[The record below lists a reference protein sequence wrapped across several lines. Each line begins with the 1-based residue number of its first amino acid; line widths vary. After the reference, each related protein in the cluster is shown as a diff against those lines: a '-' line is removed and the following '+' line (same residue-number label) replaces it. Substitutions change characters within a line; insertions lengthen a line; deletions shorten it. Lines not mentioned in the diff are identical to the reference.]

1 MILDTTFGSSS
12 LGYGFSPDIIPN
24 DSLLLS
30 DGATIVVG
38 KDLDV
43 DNGTSGGF
51 IGCIPLGSPKYIPPV
66 NSLTIIIFNPETMWG
81 FSVDES
87 TNCLKHIA
95 GLKFANNFNSF
106 LNFNRALS
114 GFFENSNLS
123 YCGPPHAP
131 TITAS
136 LSKAL

>member
-1 MILDTTFGSSS
+1 M
-12 LGYGFSPDIIPN
+12 
-24 DSLLLS
+24 
-30 DGATIVVG
+30 
-38 KDLDV
+38 
-43 DNGTSGGF
+43 
-51 IGCIPLGSPKYIPPV
+51 PPV
-66 NSLTIIIFNPETMWG
+66 NSLTIKISRPETISG
-81 FSVDES
+81 FNVEES
-87 TNCLKHIA
+87 TSCLKQMA

-106 LNFNRALS
+106 LNFKSALS